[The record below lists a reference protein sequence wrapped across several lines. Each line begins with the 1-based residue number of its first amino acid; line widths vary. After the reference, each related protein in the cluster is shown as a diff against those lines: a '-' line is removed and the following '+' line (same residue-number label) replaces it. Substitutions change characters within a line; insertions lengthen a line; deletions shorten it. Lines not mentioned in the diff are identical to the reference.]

1 MKADILHDLDIHLFH
16 EGTHIRCQEFLG
28 AHLATVEGVRGVR
41 FAVWAPHALRV
52 NVVGDF
58 NQWCGTDYS
67 LDKVSDQLWALF
79 VPGLTAGSL
88 YKYEIVTQTSDV
100 LYKADPFAFAAES
113 RPHTASK
120 VTDLSGYDW
129 SDAAYLAKKAEEK
142 AWRRP
147 MVIYEVHVGSW
158 RRHEDGS
165 FLSYDDLVR
174 ELVSYVKD
182 MGYTHIELL
191 PLTEH
196 PLDASWGYQTTGYFA
211 ATSRYG
217 SPYDFMNF
225 VNACHAVGIGVIL
238 DWVPAHFCR
247 DDHGLRYFDG
257 QPLFESGN
265 EQLADNQQWGTTNF
279 DYGRGEVQSF
289 LTSSALF
296 WFETYHVDGLR
307 LDAVASMLY
316 LDYGKKRGGWTPN
329 RYGGNE
335 NLEAVSLLK
344 NLSQVI
350 YQEVKA
356 PILIAEES
364 TAWPLV
370 TKPTYVGGLGFTFKW
385 NMGWMND
392 LLRYMAADPLY
403 RKWLHSYLTFSL
415 MYAFSENYVLPLSH
429 DEVVHGKKSLLNKM
443 PGDYWQKFANLR
455 AFYGYMMAHPGKKL
469 LFMGGEFGQFIEW
482 SEAKSLDW
490 HLLEYDSHIML
501 HHFVKELNHCYRK
514 EKALWL
520 YDDSWEGMEWVDH
533 SDADHSIIIF
543 LRKTQNPAELILIL
557 CNFTP
562 VVWENYRI
570 GVPFLGSYQELLNSD
585 WQKFGG
591 SGQENGPLQAEA
603 VSWHGRRYS
612 IVAKVPPLA
621 TVYFKVKIEP
631 SVSAAKEDVYEV
643 KGMHCDDSGG
653 RPGQ

>member
-1 MKADILHDLDIHLFH
+1 MKTDILQDLDIHLFH

-41 FAVWAPHALRV
+41 FAVWAPHARRV
-52 NVVGDF
+52 SVVGDF
-58 NQWCGTDYS
+58 NRWCGTEYS

-79 VPGLTAGSL
+79 VPGLSAGSL

-100 LYKADPFAFAAES
+100 LYKADPFAFAAEP

-129 SDAAYLAKKAEEK
+129 TDAAYLSKKAKEK

-158 RRHEDGS
+158 RRHEDGG
-165 FLSYDDLVR
+165 FLSYDDLAR
-174 ELVSYVKD
+174 ELVPYVKD
-182 MGYTHIELL
+182 MGYTHIELM

-217 SPYDFMNF
+217 SPHDFMNF
-225 VNACHAVGIGVIL
+225 VNTCHVAGIGVIL

-296 WFETYHVDGLR
+296 WFEIYHVDGLR

-316 LDYGKKRGGWTPN
+316 LDYGRKSGGWTPN

-356 PILIAEES
+356 PLLIAEES

-370 TKPTYVGGLGFTFKW
+370 TKPTYMGGLGFTFKW

-403 RKWLHSYLTFSL
+403 RKWLHSNLTFSF

-469 LFMGGEFGQFIEW
+469 IFMGGEFGQFIEW

-533 SDADHSIIIF
+533 ADVDHSIIVF
-543 LRKTQNPAELILIL
+543 LRKTQEPAELILIL

-562 VVWENYRI
+562 VVWEDYRI

-591 SGQENGPLQAEA
+591 SGQGNGPLQAEK
-603 VSWHGRRYS
+603 VPWHGRRYS

-631 SVSAAKEDVYEV
+631 SVLAAKEDVYEV
-643 KGMHCDDSGG
+643 KGMHRDDSGG
-653 RPGQ
+653 RPG